1 MKKESFVC
9 QRNQFVKSA
18 ATQSMTA
25 LADAHTAAKQLSANA
40 ASERKLQPA
49 DKPSNSKIGCVG
61 DNQI

>member
-1 MKKESFVC
+1 
-9 QRNQFVKSA
+9 VKSA